1 MVFVPHETLNTNLTV
16 NRAEL
21 KLTFSSIVLANHYL
35 SRSPP
40 VKSDHFVQQF
50 VYKFAIFKMLRT
62 QVFFHSFPRRCKV
75 YQPSNLRE
83 SKFRRVRAGLW
94 APGKSNEPTPDDSD
108 PWEAHPIEKYET
120 AN

>member
-1 MVFVPHETLNTNLTV
+1 
-16 NRAEL
+16 
-21 KLTFSSIVLANHYL
+21 
-35 SRSPP
+35 
-40 VKSDHFVQQF
+40 
-50 VYKFAIFKMLRT
+50 MLRT

-120 AN
+120 ANWSLRRGDEEVKISTSSPGLFP